1 LRFSKY
7 HALGNDYLVIDPAW
21 GSFEPEA
28 RLIQGL
34 CHRRLGLGADGI
46 LLGPLPVPEKPGTFG
61 LRIFNPDGG
70 EAEKSGN
77 GLRIFA
83 RYLLEAGHAQATG
96 CRIHTAG
103 GTAEVRYLA
112 PDGSLIEVDMGLP
125 TFRAGD
131 IPFTG
136 LPPDAEVVAIPLQVA
151 DRTWTITALSLGN
164 PHCVLVPG
172 RVTATLARRL
182 GPRIERHPFFPNRV
196 NVQLV
201 EVIDR
206 KLIRLE
212 IWERGA
218 GMTPASGS
226 SACAAAAAC
235 RRLGQVDDRL
245 TVAMPGGLVTVA
257 FTAAGRILLT
267 GPVQAVC
274 HGELHPGWTP

>member
-1 LRFSKY
+1 MRFSKY
-7 HALGNDYLVIDPAW
+7 HALGNDYLVIDPAR
-21 GSFEPEA
+21 GPFDPEA

-46 LLGPLPVPEKPGTFG
+46 LLGPLPGEAGTFG
-61 LRIFNPDGG
+61 LRIFNPDGS

-83 RYLLEAGHAQATG
+83 RYLLEAGHALASG
-96 CRIHTAG
+96 CRIRTAG
-103 GTAEVRYLA
+103 GLAEVRYLA
-112 PDGSLIEVDMGLP
+112 PDGSLVEVDMGPP
-125 TFRAGD
+125 TFRAEA

-136 LPPDAEVVAIPLQVA
+136 LHPEADVVAVPLRVG
-151 DRTWTITALSLGN
+151 DRTWTVTSLSLGN
-164 PHCVLVPG
+164 PHCVLFPEQ
-172 RVTATLARRL
+172 VTAALARRL
-182 GPRIERHPFFPNRV
+182 GPRIERHPAFPNRV

-201 EVIDR
+201 EVLDHTR
-206 KLIRLE
+206 IRIE

-218 GMTPASGS
+218 GRTPASGS

-235 RRLGQVDDRL
+235 RRLGIVDDRL

-257 FTAAGRILLT
+257 FTPQGSLLLT